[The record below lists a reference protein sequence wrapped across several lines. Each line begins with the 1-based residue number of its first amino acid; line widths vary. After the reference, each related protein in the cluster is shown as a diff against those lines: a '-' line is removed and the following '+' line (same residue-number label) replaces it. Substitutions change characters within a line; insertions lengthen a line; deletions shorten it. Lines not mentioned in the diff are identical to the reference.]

1 VESNLDIKK
10 PKLNVQN
17 VSSAVFGKDGGSNGS
32 IKNIHG
38 TIGKLAGHVRKAV
51 IRIGAL
57 EEKLF
62 TIEKR
67 LTISEEKTTKRLT
80 ISEEK
85 ITKIINILET
95 QKSNV
100 GKKIPATG
108 GKNNLE
114 KELAEVNK
122 TLVEVQKE
130 LQKYFSFQAKTD
142 KEEKATLSREQSKK
156 KLKAE
161 ESELR
166 RSSKKLGSSIKKSA
180 NSIAK
185 PVAGIF
191 DSIMNF
197 VGTLLL
203 GIGSNAI
210 FEWLKDEEN
219 RKKIGEW
226 FSWIKEHWV
235 WIVGVLGAIAL
246 LPLIGVLG
254 SVLTIVGSVV
264 GVLLSAITP
273 LLGLLAAPALLTFL
287 ALMAAE
293 AIAPARTAEYDQTS
307 DEKAAYMNP
316 DLQIEQPNKTGFLG
330 IGNENTKEWKTHR
343 AKQLIYTIE
352 SIEGDR
358 EYSTWEENAKKKY
371 NDAVAYLQL
380 DKTKVLDRLTPRVE
394 YNRKLSKFLS
404 DNPDRNVNDFGEQEP
419 NRYIPLDMNALKRRK
434 SGGPVKAGT
443 PYLVGDQLGMKTA
456 EIFIPNVDGNI
467 ISNEKTNKIVEIIRS
482 KKRGRGG
489 VNITTLPMQMNE
501 LPPPE
506 VKIPGG
512 MNATDV
518 PDISSVNMADPYRNM
533 VSRNILGITV

>member
-1 VESNLDIKK
+1 VESNLDIKT

-32 IKNIHG
+32 MKNIHG
-38 TIGKLAGHVRKAV
+38 TISKLAGHVRKAV

-57 EEKLF
+57 E
-62 TIEKR
+62 KR
-67 LTISEEKTTKRLT
+67 VDSQEEKT
-80 ISEEK
+80 
-85 ITKIINILET
+85 TKIINILKT

-100 GKKIPATG
+100 GGKIPATG
-108 GKNNLE
+108 GQNNLE

-130 LQKYFSFQAKTD
+130 LQRYFSFQAKTD

-166 RSSKKLGSSIKKSA
+166 RSSKKLGSSIKESA

-191 DSIMNF
+191 DSIMDF

-210 FEWLKDEEN
+210 FEWLKNEEN

-273 LLGLLAAPALLTFL
+273 LLGLLASPALLTFL

-307 DEKAAYMNP
+307 GEKAVYMDP
-316 DLQIEQPNKTGFLG
+316 SRQIEQPNKTGFLG
-330 IGNENTKEWKTHR
+330 IGNENTKEHKTFR

-358 EYSTWEENAKKKY
+358 EYSNWEENAQKKY
-371 NDAVAYLQL
+371 NDAVAFLQL
-380 DKTKVLDRLTPRVE
+380 DKTKVLSRLTPRVE
-394 YNRKLSKFLS
+394 YSKRLQKFLT
-404 DNPDRNVNDFGEQEP
+404 DNPNKGMGDFGEQEP
-419 NRYIPLDMNALKRRK
+419 TRYIPLDMNTLKKRK
-434 SGGPVKAGT
+434 TGGPVQAGT

-456 EIFIPNVDGNI
+456 EIFVPNVDGNI
-467 ISNEKTNKIVEIIRS
+467 ISNEKTNKIVEIIKS